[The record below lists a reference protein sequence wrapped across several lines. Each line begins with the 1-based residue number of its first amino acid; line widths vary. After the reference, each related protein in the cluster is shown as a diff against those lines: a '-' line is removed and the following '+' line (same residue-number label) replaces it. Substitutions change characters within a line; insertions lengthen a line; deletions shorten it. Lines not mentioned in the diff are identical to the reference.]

1 MVVNV
6 PTTYSDQ
13 FFIIDPFNGLP
24 DGTIMNVVTY
34 DLVDMNDD
42 LDIEAADGDT
52 VNGNVVTNVWQGDT
66 ITVNMGGSLV
76 TITGVTF
83 YVAGGPAIFTPTDGT
98 VLTTATFVSSTGVDT
113 STMLEV
119 DDLGPPCFV
128 AGTMI
133 QCGAGE
139 LAVEEIEVGDLIET
153 MDNGPQVVRWVGSTE
168 LVAQDDLAPIRF
180 EIGAVGN
187 SRVLLLSPQ
196 HRVLVTGWKA
206 ELHFGQ
212 SEMLVAA
219 KHLVNG
225 KDVTVQTGGRVE
237 YYHILFD
244 HHEIIE
250 SEGAWSESFH
260 PGEQI
265 LRQDREIRSE
275 LINLFPELDGTV
287 TPTAWDM
294 ARSVVKGREASVLQL
309 VA

>member
-1 MVVNV
+1 
-6 PTTYSDQ
+6 
-13 FFIIDPFNGLP
+13 
-24 DGTIMNVVTY
+24 MNVEKY
-34 DLVDMNDD
+34 DLVDLNDD
-42 LDIEAADGDT
+42 DDVQPGDNDT
-52 VNGNVVTNVWQGDT
+52 VDGNVVTAAWAGDT
-66 ITVNMGGSLV
+66 ITVNMGGSVV

-83 YVAGGPAIFTPTDGT
+83 YVAGGGPAIFTPTDGT
-98 VLTTATFVSSTGVDT
+98 VLTTATFISSTGVST
-113 STMLEV
+113 STLLDV
-119 DDLGPPCFV
+119 ADLGPPCFV

-139 LAVEEIEVGDLIET
+139 VAVEEIEVGDLIET
-153 MDNGPQVVRWVGSTE
+153 MDNGPQEVRWVGSTE

-180 EIGAVGN
+180 EVGAVGN

-219 KHLVNG
+219 KHLVN
-225 KDVTVQTGGRVE
+225 DDDITIQTGGRVE

-265 LRQDREIRSE
+265 LGQDREIRNE
-275 LINLFPELDGTV
+275 LIELFPELDGAK
-287 TPTAWDM
+287 TPKAWDL
-294 ARSVVKGREASVLQL
+294 ARSVVKGREAAVLHL